1 MAPGAKVG
9 KTAQYREGG
18 EGCQD
23 PQKGSQGWVFCGRN
37 LPTVPWGA
45 GDSLFWGLLEIEDV
59 VKVIARNKQAHRE
72 YQIQDKL
79 EAGLSLRGTEVKSIR
94 LGHVQLSDAYVQII
108 NGEAFLVKAN
118 ISVYDKGSWTNHEP
132 SRRRK
137 LLLHK
142 REIRKLQTKINEKG
156 LTVVPLQM
164 YLNDKGLVK
173 VEIGVGKGKQ
183 FHDKRED
190 LKRRDAARDIQRE
203 MRRGNHY

>member
-1 MAPGAKVG
+1 MKV
-9 KTAQYREGG
+9 
-18 EGCQD
+18 
-23 PQKGSQGWVFCGRN
+23 V
-37 LPTVPWGA
+37 
-45 GDSLFWGLLEIEDV
+45 
-59 VKVIARNKQAHRE
+59 ARNKKAHRE

-94 LGHVQLSDAYVQII
+94 LGHVQLGDAYVQIKDE
-108 NGEAFLVKAN
+108 EAYLVKAN

-142 REIRKLQTKINEKG
+142 REIRKLQGKINERG

-183 FHDKRED
+183 YHDKRED
-190 LKRRDAARDIQRE
+190 LKRRDAARDIQRA
-203 MRRGNHY
+203 MRRGNDR